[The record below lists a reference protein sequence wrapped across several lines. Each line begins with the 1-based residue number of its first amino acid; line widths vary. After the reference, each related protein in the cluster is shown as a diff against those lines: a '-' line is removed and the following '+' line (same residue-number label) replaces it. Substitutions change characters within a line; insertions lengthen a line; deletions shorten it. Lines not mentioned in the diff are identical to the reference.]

1 MNSQSSSGEIPKG
14 QLSRG
19 RGRPRKWPNS
29 TVANTIVSPTTKQ
42 EIARVVLSRGRGRP
56 QKRPATIVS
65 MTTKQQ
71 PMQSV
76 LVLPSSSSPDV
87 TQRSDSGSIR
97 PLAVAGKTATVLG
110 KTSTRLEK
118 PSPLVKVRC
127 PAVSLVRQ
135 SGQSKLVVV
144 KTSSAAQPVKPASS
158 GQDASA
164 SCLLATAVMSSI
176 SSWPT
181 ASAARVV
188 IVRSSSSSKS
198 TCAAAASVV
207 RSCAGGVVVSVKK
220 LSPAVPV
227 VMKSTAGLTSAQPR
241 LAPVVKLPALCRPG
255 HHGSAVT
262 VLPPPPQSNATL
274 HDSWRLPAISATA
287 GHQHITHMMRFTQF
301 S

>member
-1 MNSQSSSGEIPKG
+1 LNSQSSSGEIPKG

-87 TQRSDSGSIR
+87 MQRSDSSSIR

-144 KTSSAAQPVKPASS
+144 KTSTAAQPVKPASS
-158 GQDASA
+158 GHDASA
-164 SCLLATAVMSSI
+164 SCLLATAVMSSV
-176 SSWPT
+176 SSSRPA
-181 ASAARVV
+181 ASAATVV

-255 HHGSAVT
+255 HHGNAVT
-262 VLPPPPQSNATL
+262 VLPPPLSNATL
-274 HDSWRLPAISATA
+274 HDSWRLPATSATA